1 MGADEYR
8 EFARQQQLR
17 FERMMRDHADRFER
31 FITEWREE
39 REARES
45 ESVRR
50 HEEELQRH
58 EEVMQKL
65 DEESAK
71 TAEILAEGRAQRGA
85 LLAII
90 DRLNGGG
97 AEPAT

>member
-1 MGADEYR
+1 MGADAYK

-17 FERMMRDHADRFER
+17 FERMMR
-31 FITEWREE
+31 EWRAEWTAE
-39 REARES
+39 LRELREWREAREA

-50 HEEELQRH
+50 HEE
-58 EEVMQKL
+58 VMRKL

-71 TAEILAEGRAQRGA
+71 TAEIIAEGRAQRGA

>member
-1 MGADEYR
+1 MGADEYK

-17 FERMMRDHADRFER
+17 FERMMREWTRELR
-31 FITEWREE
+31 EWRE
-39 REARES
+39 AD
-45 ESVRR
+45 VRR
-50 HEEELQRH
+50 HEE
-58 EEVMQKL
+58 VMRKL